1 MRVKLS
7 YTVDEEDVLKES
19 AKILNLSAED
29 LQQAIGLFQDT
40 QKELVGVDPE
50 RKPSVAIA
58 LEMITELRSALLA
71 VDTRLLEVAEI
82 VEAYDDYVRNQRA
95 PVAPLEEAPG
105 PVVKE

>member
-71 VDTRLLEVAEI
+71 VDTRLLE
-82 VEAYDDYVRNQRA
+82 EAYEDYVRNQRA